1 MLHVL
6 DFPGLWPLMLTH
18 SCVIL
23 LLLSHTGILPDCL
36 PVQVRDALL
45 AKAQFLGRTSEREA
59 SATAFAAA
67 EEKTASSGA
76 KADMIFDQTR

>member
-1 MLHVL
+1 VLHVL
-6 DFPGLWPLMLTH
+6 DFPGLRLLMMTH
-18 SCVIL
+18 SCVI